1 MAKSN
6 KGKPKLKNLTDEEIL
21 ELSKRLL
28 PNIRRGLYANE
39 SQGSGDYQAVGD
51 GTGALGFYQ
60 FVPSHHWSDIKAHA
74 KANGYGDNISQAD
87 FLNNPELQESYFEKV
102 WLPYLVKES
111 LKTFNLY
118 GEDKG
123 LTFEETIALSHF
135 RGVGGART
143 MLRENRLDVRE
154 ESNNKTGREFLNTYN
169 EAVPKDIQ
177 ITPEIKKDP
186 KERVRLINHFK
197 DERKKI
203 LNSND
208 SDHLKAIKLDNLQ
221 REIWDS
227 GYVDDVNEWI
237 DAANDTSNLNVNE
250 SKDRIHSGFE
260 LINMINSREND
271 GKLVNSDL
279 HIWGDPDKPHD
290 FGGVYTLYG
299 KENVEKFRH
308 LIDNPLWSKAFEKHN
323 SGYVAGVD
331 PRTGKKALK
340 INKAKLLNIIQNEA
354 NKMLPPDQK
363 LELVEIKNGKI
374 YKGKDFSVSESIGGF
389 EGFVGGIVADLDNVF
404 QGKKPEG
411 QYLQTLNIKTDWL
424 NSLDPQIPLNTRI
437 IEKIEPQAH
446 WLTQKEEKQ
455 IVEDTKEAITDEDRD
470 NSIEHFNPYEPTEA
484 QKQIANQEPVETGHE
499 LSDAFFDTSMFSGV
513 EDNARPA
520 DISDYKQPDIPYA
533 EIGSSL
539 FGIIMGSDAANTEL
553 PERDEVV
560 SDALLRYTNE
570 LKRISQQG
578 LSPEEEAYAKNNL
591 RDSYAVGLDTI
602 VRASGGNR
610 NVVLGNASR
619 LDAQMQRGLMD
630 LSLADFQKRE
640 KALYQYGEA
649 VKYINEVD
657 LNKQIANNERAYQN
671 AVATKE
677 AGAQLMSSGIQSLL
691 DNIQYYKENA
701 PGSAQHALKSYYNR
715 KVYNYDPNI
724 KDNGKGD
731 IMYSQSWYNNQRNN
745 FKALRESQMDMGN
758 KYASLSVDQKREVNN
773 LLRDSNSN
781 QEIVWNFVNELY
793 DYNQSPEAMVDEAQ
807 FSSQP
812 NSQPTVPENGS
823 ISNSYNPSTG
833 ETTYYPYDFGA
844 NHDGTI
850 RSSRDVPAERFNYT
864 DSPYYD
870 PNYDLYGNPLKKG
883 GSGLGIIN
891 LTQEQINQQ
900 SDREPTFD
908 QLYNSSALLNGKK
921 LDEVNYRN
929 WRYDFVKDFNGNTQ
943 KIERPVDSVIS
954 DIIKTSGGDRNMKSI
969 LDRISNMGYNVNDP
983 EILNEVKEQMS
994 SWYAGYSVPQN
1005 HPNNIVKNIS
1015 NPYGYGNRNIQS
1027 NYHKSNPTPNVFN
1040 IPGFN
1045 SAQSYKEARQN
1056 KALNNMTNN
1065 FVLDNFGGYSQED
1078 LDNLILESQSNR
1090 N

>member
-21 ELSKRLL
+21 ELSKRLV
-28 PNIRRGLYANE
+28 PNVRKGLYVNE

-60 FVPSHHWSDIKAHA
+60 FVPSHHWSKIKAHA

-102 WLPYLVKES
+102 WLPELVKES

-118 GEDKG
+118 GQDKG

-135 RGVGGART
+135 RGPAGART

-154 ESNNKTGREFLNTYN
+154 ESNNKTGREFLNLYS

-177 ITPEIKKDP
+177 ITPEFKKDP
-186 KERVRLINHFK
+186 NEARRLMKRFL
-197 DERKKI
+197 DERKSI
-203 LNSND
+203 ID
-208 SDHLKAIKLDNLQ
+208 SDDSDYLKSMKLDRL
-221 REIWDS
+221 EKEMWDS
-227 GYVDDVNEWI
+227 GYQDNINSGIDRYNEVI
-237 DAANDTSNLNVNE
+237 DENANKK
-250 SKDRIHSGFE
+250 KDRILKLTE
-260 LINMINSREND
+260 LVTSINDGEGSINPVPNIQWPTPNEDGGLPKRKFAVKDKFIRENF
-271 GKLVNSDL
+271 SDL
-279 HIWGDPDKPHD
+279 
-290 FGGVYTLYG
+290 
-299 KENVEKFRH
+299 
-308 LIDNPLWSKAFEKHN
+308 IDYYPELFEKGN
-323 SGYVAGVD
+323 NDRIVGVNQ
-331 PRTGKKALK
+331 TQ
-340 INKAKLLNIIQNEA
+340 LLSTLQREA
-354 NKMLPPDQK
+354 NSILPDDSK
-363 LELVEIKNGKI
+363 LNLVEIKNGKI
-374 YKGKDFSVSESIGGF
+374 HAGSDYSLSNNLSFGSL
-389 EGFVGGIVADLDNVF
+389 VGAKRNF
-404 QGKKPEG
+404 
-411 QYLQTLNIKTDWL
+411 LNIPTKWQND
-424 NSLDPQIPLNTRI
+424 LDPQIEKNLKI
-437 IEKIEPQAH
+437 IPNIDPKDH
-446 WLTQKEEKQ
+446 WLTQEEEKK
-455 IVEDTKEAITDEDRD
+455 IVEDTKEAITDEPRD
-470 NSIEHFNPYEPTEA
+470 ASVEHFNPYEPTEA
-484 QKQIANQEPVETGHE
+484 QQQIANQEPKETGHE

-513 EDNARPA
+513 EDDARPA
-520 DISDYKQPDIPYA
+520 DVSDYKQPDIPYA

-591 RDSYAVGLDTI
+591 RDSYAVGLDAI

-715 KVYNYDPNI
+715 KVYHWDPNI

-731 IMYSQSWYNNQRNN
+731 IMWSQSWYNNQRNN

-773 LLRDSNSN
+773 LLRDSNAN
-781 QEIVWNFVNELY
+781 QEIVWNFVKELY

-812 NSQPTVPENGS
+812 NSQPTVPEAQM
-823 ISNSYNPSTG
+823 INSPNS
-833 ETTYYPYDFGA
+833 E
-844 NHDGTI
+844 N
-850 RSSRDVPAERFNYT
+850 
-864 DSPYYD
+864 YD
-870 PNYDLYGNPLKKG
+870 PRLDYAGNPIK
-883 GSGLGIIN
+883 
-891 LTQEQINQQ
+891 
-900 SDREPTFD
+900 TF
-908 QLYNSSALLNGKK
+908 SS
-921 LDEVNYRN
+921 DEVESWGQNDN
-929 WRYDFVKDFNGNTQ
+929 QFTPTPLGSNT
-943 KIERPVDSVIS
+943 
-954 DIIKTSGGDRNMKSI
+954 
-969 LDRISNMGYNVNDP
+969 
-983 EILNEVKEQMS
+983 
-994 SWYAGYSVPQN
+994 
-1005 HPNNIVKNIS
+1005 PN
-1015 NPYGYGNRNIQS
+1015 NPYGYGNRSVQG

-1045 SAQSYKEARQN
+1045 SDQSYMQARQN
-1056 KALNNMTNN
+1056 KALSNMTNN

-1078 LDNLILESQSNR
+1078 LDNLILQSQSNR